1 MKPELEKLCTEYITN
16 RDAVKK
22 AFRWDKSELFAVCA
36 NIFCANGQAADAD
49 RLKECF
55 GVIKKNT
62 GAFSKFRSRKIRS
75 ILSAMLALGED
86 PAARMALA
94 NDYYRMLKRQFKGT
108 EYLVL
113 TAFLLTDLADRSLT
127 EETAARGRE
136 IYRRINRQ
144 HRMLTD
150 KTDSV
155 FAMLLAFSGRPDDEL
170 PDDIEASYRILKA
183 RFSGGAAQTAAQ
195 VLAVSAGTPKEKTQR
210 VLDLYDALK
219 EAGIK
224 YGRSSEVAP
233 LAALSLADAPIPEVV
248 EEIREADEFLGT
260 TKLYGTKDDD
270 LAQRAMHAVMI
281 VSDQYAGTRQVNVT
295 VMTNTLDMLIS
306 KAQAGLVSF
315 VIHAVEAIAKFLID
329 SGKSSDKTDSSTE
342 TETQPADTADK
353 TEEKKD

>member
-1 MKPELEKLCTEYITN
+1 MKPELEKLCTEYIAC

-36 NIFCANGQAADAD
+36 NIFCANGQTADTG
-49 RLKECF
+49 RLKECM
-55 GVIKKNT
+55 GVIRKNT
-62 GAFSKFRSRKIRS
+62 GAFSRFRSRKIRA
-75 ILSAMLALGED
+75 ILSSMLALGED

-94 NDYYRMLKRQFKGT
+94 NDYYRMLKRQFKET

-136 IYRRINRQ
+136 IYRRMNRQ

-170 PDDIEASYRILKA
+170 QDDIEACYRILKA
-183 RFSGGAAQTAAQ
+183 RFSGGPAQTAAQ
-195 VLAVSAGTPKEKTQR
+195 VLAVSGGMPEEKMKR
-210 VLDLYDALK
+210 VFELYDALK
-219 EAGIK
+219 EAGVQCGK
-224 YGRSSEVAP
+224 SGELAP
-233 LAALSLADAPIPEVV
+233 LAALSLTDALIPELV

-260 TKLYGTKDDD
+260 TKLYGTKAED
-270 LAQRAMHAVMI
+270 LAQRAMHAMMI

-306 KAQAGLVSF
+306 REQAGRVTF
-315 VIHAVEAIAKFLID
+315 VMHAVEAAAKFLID
-329 SGKSSDKTDSSTE
+329 SGKSSDKTESGTE
-342 TETQPADTADK
+342 KEDRPADTDK
-353 TEEKKD
+353 SEENKG

>member
-1 MKPELEKLCTEYITN
+1 MKPELEKLCTEYTAN

-22 AFRWDKSELFAVCA
+22 AFRWDKNELFAVCA

-62 GAFSKFRSRKIRS
+62 GAFSRFRSRKIRS
-75 ILSAMLALGED
+75 ILSSMLALGED

-94 NDYYRMLKRQFKGT
+94 DDYYRMLKRHFKGT

-113 TAFLLTDLADRSLT
+113 AAFLLADLADRSLT

-136 IYRRINRQ
+136 IYRRMNRQ

-170 PDDIEASYRILKA
+170 PDDIEACYRVLKA

-195 VLAVSAGTPKEKTQR
+195 VLAVSDGTPEEKTQR

-219 EAGIK
+219 EAGIR
-224 YGRSSEVAP
+224 YGKSSELAP
-233 LAALSLADAPIPEVV
+233 LAALSLADVPSPELA

-306 KAQAGLVSF
+306 KQQAGRVSF
-315 VIHAVEAIAKFLID
+315 VIHAVEAVAKFLID
-329 SGKSSDKTDSSTE
+329 SGKSSDKTDSSKATE
-342 TETQPADTADK
+342 TRPAGTADQP
-353 TEEKKD
+353 EEKKE